1 MVTRLSDS
9 SRLVAT
15 PGSRSLVAGLSL
27 SVALAFLAVYVIW
40 GSTYLAIRVA
50 VESMPPFLM
59 AGARW
64 ILAGGALYAWLR
76 LRGAPKPERVHWRSA
91 AIIGA
96 LLLLGGNGLVSW
108 AEQLVPSGIT
118 ALMIGTVPVWF
129 AIIAALA
136 PGGERPTVP
145 VVIGIVLG
153 LAGVAVLVGPSLVD
167 GVGEVH
173 VGGGVAILFAC
184 VFWASG
190 SLYSRRAKL
199 PSSTLLGA
207 AMEMLA
213 GGVIL
218 VIVGL
223 VAGEAPR
230 VDLPAVSARSWIAW
244 LFLVTFGSI
253 VAYAS
258 YVWLLKVQPP
268 SRVATYAFV
277 NPIVAV
283 VLGWLVLDE
292 VVTARTLAA
301 AALIVASVA
310 ITVLAS
316 ARAKGAARP
325 PPKPDARDA

>member
-27 SVALAFLAVYVIW
+27 SVVLAFLAVYVIW

-64 ILAGGALYAWLR
+64 ILAGGALYAWMR
-76 LRGAPKPERVHWRSA
+76 LRGAPKPELVHWRSA

-118 ALMIGTVPVWF
+118 ALIIGTVPVWF
-129 AIIAALA
+129 AVLSALT
-136 PGGERPTVP
+136 PGGERPTAS
-145 VVIGIVLG
+145 VVIGIALG
-153 LAGVAVLVGPSLVD
+153 LAGVAVLMGPSLWQ

-173 VGGGVAILFAC
+173 PAGGIAILLAC
-184 VFWASG
+184 VFWATG

-218 VIVGL
+218 VLVGL

-244 LFLVTFGSI
+244 LSLVTFGSI

-283 VLGWLVLDE
+283 VLGWLILDE
-292 VVTARTLAA
+292 VVSGRTLGA

-310 ITVLAS
+310 MTVLLSPRARS
-316 ARAKGAARP
+316 APPTPAEAKTP
-325 PPKPDARDA
+325 EV